1 MTRCVGARCAA
12 SERKL
17 RGMSDDGKVPG
28 HVGLALS
35 GGGSRAA
42 AFHRGTLQALHDL
55 GLVDLVERVST
66 VSGGSVFG
74 AAWMAARAAGVSD
87 HAFLQELK
95 GVLERGFIWPALLSP
110 RLLRLALPGYS
121 RTHRLAETFD
131 SLVLRGKRLSD
142 LPKTPK
148 LVMNTTALNHAQN
161 VRFSREGVS
170 GIGIGADGTS
180 GSLPFFPL
188 DERLT
193 LGFATAA
200 SAAFPF
206 GLPPLVLER
215 RYIPGAKFVAGLSG
229 LEEIWLTDGGV
240 LENLGVQTLLR
251 SGSFAATHVI
261 VSDAGLRESTWRPG
275 DPMQRIKSA
284 GIYSLSPD
292 TLGQLLLLMNNKQN
306 KSMRQLVIEELTPK
320 PPGPRRVVLML
331 MASRAWE
338 PLLTGIKATRLAE
351 LAENAGFTGSKPS
364 ARASAQEVRA
374 FLESCRVDLT
384 KARRIYDEM
393 GGDAA
398 AKAANEIPIHFT
410 PLSAAQLDL
419 LASHARWQ
427 LHATAAIYG
436 PIPAHARPRP
446 HATNDYSVRHDAA
459 VA

>member
-1 MTRCVGARCAA
+1 
-12 SERKL
+12 
-17 RGMSDDGKVPG
+17 MSDDANVPG
-28 HVGLALS
+28 HLGLALS

-42 AFHRGTLQALHDL
+42 AFHRGTLWALHEL
-55 GLVDLVERVST
+55 GLVELVERVST

-87 HAFLQELK
+87 HVFLEDLK
-95 GVLERGFIWPALLSP
+95 GVLKAGFVWPALLSP
-110 RLLRLALPGYS
+110 RVLQLALPGYS
-121 RTHRLAETFD
+121 RTQRLAETFD
-131 SLVLRGKRLSD
+131 SLVLRGKKLSE
-142 LPKTPK
+142 LPNTPK
-148 LVMNTTALNHAQN
+148 LVMNATALNHAQN

-170 GIGIGADGTS
+170 GVGIGADGKR

-188 DERLT
+188 DRRIT

-215 RYIPGAKFVAGLSG
+215 RHIQGAKFVAGLSG

-261 VSDAGLRESTWRPG
+261 VSDAGLRESSWRPG
-275 DPMQRIKSA
+275 DPLERIKSA

-306 KSMRQLVIEELTPK
+306 KSMRQLVIEELTPR

-338 PLLTGIKATRLAE
+338 PLLTGINAQRLGE
-351 LAENAGFTGSKPS
+351 LAESAGLRGARPS
-364 ARASAQEVRA
+364 AQATAGEVRA
-374 FLESCRVDLT
+374 FLQSCGVDLT

-393 GGDAA
+393 GGDSA
-398 AKAANEIPIHFT
+398 AKAASEIPINFT
-410 PLSAAQLDL
+410 SLSTAQLDL
-419 LASHARWQ
+419 LAHHARWQ

-436 PIPAHARPRP
+436 PIPAKVVHRQPS
-446 HATNDYSVRHDAA
+446 TNDYSVRHEAA
-459 VA
+459 VAQAEFATR